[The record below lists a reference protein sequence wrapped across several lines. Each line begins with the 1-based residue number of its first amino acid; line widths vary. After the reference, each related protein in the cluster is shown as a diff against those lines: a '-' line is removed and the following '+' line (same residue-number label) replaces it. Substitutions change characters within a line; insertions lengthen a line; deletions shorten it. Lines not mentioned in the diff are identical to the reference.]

1 MRKNFLKWETTL
13 MEEKTKLWICLTG
26 ATRQEWWKQDR
37 NSETPQML
45 SLLQISQKSKY
56 VDSRTLECNE
66 YLICK
71 SAKSSF
77 VQD

>member
-1 MRKNFLKWETTL
+1 MRNHPNGRKDKAVNLPDR
-13 MEEKTKLWICLTG
+13 
-26 ATRQEWWKQDR
+26 ASRQEWWKQDR

-45 SLLQISQKSKY
+45 PLLQISQKSKY